1 MNLCSECK
9 NEFEPDEL
17 FEDEQ
22 LCIECL
28 QESIIHESMT
38 CDEETYSYQEND

>member
-1 MNLCSECK
+1 MNDLKCTNCH
-9 NEFEPDEL
+9 NVFEPDEL

-28 QESIIHESMT
+28 HEFELERAES
-38 CDEETYSYQEND
+38 YSYQEND